1 MTRTHPLSGH
11 IPPSFRH
18 ATAKEYAT
26 FLDEYVTSASH
37 RKALGLYRGRFMRC
51 YPDLRKWF
59 EAPLP
64 ERVGRLYGEDLH
76 HLSGHISYH
85 ARPYLM
91 FLALCGKIQ
100 FDWEWLLALPRVYIW
115 HRPDHMGLNETVAQ
129 LVEEAVGLGYE
140 RKTCDAALHWIVGRL
155 FLHTADP
162 EIGHIH
168 EPLLAEMEE
177 AVRAFGE
184 RPDVALY
191 YGSIER
197 YRRTIREYT
206 GALHLLRVL
215 LYHRGQLGK
224 EPRVSRQKPP
234 RPPIKPSMEKVMM
247 RYLTALRLTYQ
258 PGTVKKTDHALRQ
271 LISWLAHTYP
281 DVESFAE
288 VTRDHLME
296 VAESLDS
303 SPLTGRALARN
314 SKLGILVRL
323 AVFFQDGA
331 RWGWQ
336 DVPDRPLLQAGDL
349 PKPPYRVPRYI
360 PDHELTRLM
369 DAIRTL
375 DCPYQRT
382 ALLIARWSGARRD
395 EIRRLPFDCLD
406 SYPDGMPRLR
416 IPAGKKKR
424 ARIIPLN
431 KEAAEAIKVLQSNR
445 RGERGFRDRLT
456 GIPTRYLFVARGRLL
471 SAVYLLDNGLQKACT
486 EAGLVTA
493 GGKPTVTPHRFRHTV
508 GTQLAEK
515 GAKLHTIMK
524 ILGHESASMSLV
536 YAQISDPEVRKDY
549 EAVLGPGATIAGP
562 CAEALRSG
570 NLSPTDINWLRN
582 NFLKTELELGRC
594 LRLPQEGPC
603 ECELYLTCA
612 KFVTTPDY
620 VPRLRRR
627 RRIEQELV
635 EDAAA
640 HGWQREIERHQC
652 TIRRLEQLLTDLG
665 EPIAGPEAP
674 N

>member
-1 MTRTHPLSGH
+1 MTRTQPLSGH

-37 RKALGLYRGRFMRC
+37 RKALRLYRGRFIRC

-64 ERVGRLYGEDLH
+64 ERVGRLHGEDLH
-76 HLSGHISYH
+76 HLSGHVSYH

-115 HRPDHMGLNETVAQ
+115 HRPDHLGVNETVAQ
-129 LVEEAVGLGYE
+129 LVEEAVDLGYE
-140 RKTCDAALHWIVGRL
+140 RKTSDAALHWIIARL

-162 EIGHIH
+162 DVGHIH
-168 EPLLAEMEE
+168 ESLLTEMEE

-206 GALHLLRVL
+206 AALHLLRVL

-247 RYLTALRLTYQ
+247 RYLTTRRLTDQ
-258 PGTVKKTDHALRQ
+258 PATVKKTDHALRQ
-271 LISWLAHTYP
+271 LITWLAHTYP

-296 VAESLDS
+296 FAESLDI

-314 SKLGILVRL
+314 SKIGILVRL
-323 AVFFQDGA
+323 SVFFQDGA

-349 PKPPYRVPRYI
+349 PKPPQRVPRYI

-369 DAIRTL
+369 AAIRIL

-424 ARIIPLN
+424 ERIIPLN
-431 KEAAEAIKVLQSNR
+431 KEAAEAIKELQSNR

-456 GIPTRYLFVARGRLL
+456 GIPTRYLFVSRGRLL

-508 GTQLAEK
+508 GTQRAEK
-515 GAKLHTIMK
+515 GATLHTIMK
-524 ILGHESASMSLV
+524 ILGHESASMSMV

-562 CAEALRSG
+562 FAEALRSG

-620 VPRLRRR
+620 APRLRRR

-652 TIRRLEQLLTDLG
+652 TIRRLEQLLTGLG
-665 EPIAGPEAP
+665 EPIAGPEAT